1 MVNSD
6 GRRIARFG
14 STALTFEVSGN
25 KILDQSLV
33 ASDQYHTPLLSK
45 IWDLRDRK
53 ICGQI
58 HLKRVHL
65 GDPPLAEKNFHFFS
79 SFSLICICSWP
90 FSWSRPSK
98 TFDWWTEDTN
108 ANQWRYQC
116 QPMPTEP
123 WIEFKVADVPPCLA
137 SSSSLLKKIL
147 INVTNV
153 LLGASQLGRVKPW
166 WGSLLFSDV
175 GWLVGRPGR
184 RPWEI
189 FQIGRNYI
197 VRRLKNFPH
206 LIVPILPGGSFS
218 NHTFNGLLPFIWD
231 EIVLFLHSPSPLH
244 GWVQNLQSKLGA
256 WLAKEWNTANCGSSP
271 ISFTSNFKSIL
282 FGMQVKFA

>member
-1 MVNSD
+1 MFYWRDFSHNYVSIAQISYWIVNSD
-6 GRRIARFG
+6 GRHIARFG

-33 ASDQYHTPLLSK
+33 ASDQYHTQLLSK

-108 ANQWRYQC
+108 ANQC
-116 QPMPTEP
+116 QPMKIPMPTNANQCQQSLE
-123 WIEFKVADVPPCLA
+123 
-137 SSSSLLKKIL
+137 SSSRWQMSLLAL
-147 INVTNV
+147 P
-153 LLGASQLGRVKPW
+153 APQLC
-166 WGSLLFSDV
+166 S
-175 GWLVGRPGR
+175 R
-184 RPWEI
+184 RSW
-189 FQIGRNYI
+189 
-197 VRRLKNFPH
+197 
-206 LIVPILPGGSFS
+206 
-218 NHTFNGLLPFIWD
+218 
-231 EIVLFLHSPSPLH
+231 
-244 GWVQNLQSKLGA
+244 
-256 WLAKEWNTANCGSSP
+256 
-271 ISFTSNFKSIL
+271 
-282 FGMQVKFA
+282 